1 MSRQEILLSNQYDVA
16 RFVNKMEKYP
26 YNADLLC
33 GSRMV
38 DAKSLLGIMG
48 FGMGKVLTLQ
58 VYGDDDK
65 GLLSDISDYLVN
77 MPST

>member
-1 MSRQEILLSNQYDVA
+1 MSRQEILLSNQYDAA

-48 FGMGKVLTLQ
+48 FGIGKVLTLQ